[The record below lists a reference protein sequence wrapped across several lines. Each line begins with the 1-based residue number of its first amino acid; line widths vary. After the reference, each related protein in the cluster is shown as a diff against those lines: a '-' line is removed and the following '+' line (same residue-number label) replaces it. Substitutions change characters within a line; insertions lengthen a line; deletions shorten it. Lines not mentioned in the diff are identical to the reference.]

1 MDKVALILFAII
13 FAVWTYTAIVLI
25 PVYGDHN
32 AFDELDIYTNGTH
45 YIFNKY
51 IDDHLYGHSMVNY
64 DGAVQY
70 TGTLRID
77 DTNANKWHPLPDL
90 QVGKYHWDW
99 YLDTARTQDIDS
111 ITFTVVEPIPEPIP
125 EVEKFWICHNGNEIM
140 VGASAVDTHVINHG
154 DTPGM
159 CPVVVPPIYNGTT
172 SLPDPDYSAIVV
184 IPDAPQYMDICHNNE
199 IIQVN
204 GNSVRYH
211 LQHGDAQFE
220 CPLIAT
226 PSTEDK
232 LDVEDLTKDELI
244 SLVTKILTE
253 LMSR

>member
-1 MDKVALILFAII
+1 MVAAVALIPAY
-13 FAVWTYTAIVLI
+13 A
-25 PVYGDHN
+25 DHN

-90 QVGKYHWDW
+90 PVGKYHWDW

-111 ITFTVVEPIPEPIP
+111 ITFIVEEPILE
-125 EVEKFWICHNGNEIM
+125 EEKFDICHNGQNLS
-140 VGASAVDTHVINHG
+140 VSANAADNHMIQHG
-154 DTPGM
+154 DYMGTCALEPEPTPI
-159 CPVVVPPIYNGTT
+159 PDPAPIYNGTT

-184 IPDAPQYMDICHNNE
+184 VPDAPQYMDVCHNNE
-199 IIQVN
+199 LIQVN

-220 CPLIAT
+220 CPLIPT
-226 PSTEDK
+226 PSSEDK
-232 LDVEDLTKDELI
+232 LDIEDLTKDELVA
-244 SLVTKILTE
+244 LVTKILTE